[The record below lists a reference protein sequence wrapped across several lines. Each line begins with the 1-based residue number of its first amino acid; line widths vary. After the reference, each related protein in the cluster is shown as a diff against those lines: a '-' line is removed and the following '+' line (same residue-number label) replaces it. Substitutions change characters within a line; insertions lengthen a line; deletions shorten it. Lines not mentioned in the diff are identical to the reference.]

1 MSASFVLEPDPE
13 EDHHHDEPDPRPAL
27 RAAKHKRGKDKPPDK
42 DMKYVSLHHHSTF
55 SFLDGYQMPEAHVRR
70 AADLRMSALALTEHG
85 NISSHVKLEIA
96 AQTHGIKPIFGVELY
111 CGGVEEDTKTQRK
124 NHLTILAENATGYA
138 NLMRTVT
145 DSWSDYYYE
154 PTTSGA
160 NLARHKSGLIVLS
173 GCTGSLMSTSL
184 IGGKNVDPKDASLER
199 GLGVA
204 KKFLRTFGDSYYLEV
219 QAFPMLE
226 NVCRLNVMVAEI
238 SKRTGIPLVASGDCH
253 YTTPD
258 ESEIQ
263 QILHNVRG
271 GNRQTLEQQAQAWGY
286 DVPLAPPLNDKEI
299 LDRLVA
305 TGLTKRQ
312 ATEAIMNT
320 AVIAERCNVELPKMP
335 QLRFPLP
342 RGFEDTDDV
351 WHTWLK
357 EGWEERGIKK
367 LPREERLRYKA
378 QLKKEMDIIETKDYV
393 DYFLIVSD
401 IVKFAKDSGIPVG
414 PARGSA
420 AASLVCYLLRI
431 TEVNPMLFPNLVF
444 ERFID
449 VTREDLPDIDLDFD
463 STRRFEVE
471 DYAAAKYGRD
481 HVAKIGSF
489 VFFKSK
495 NSLDDVAR
503 AHRIPQF
510 EVNKIKEVLVE
521 RSSGDLRASATI
533 EETVELFEAAADVV
547 ERFPKLRH
555 SMDLEGNVK
564 GLGVHAAGLVIA
576 NQPISDVTALYTRE
590 VNGIPTTVVGLD
602 KYDTERQG
610 LLKIDVLGL
619 STMSLIAD
627 CLKMT
632 GLTLDDLYSIPLD
645 DELVTD
651 AFRNNDNVGIF
662 QFDGRAMGNITQSLR
677 PDSFS
682 EVCDINALARPGP
695 LHSGST
701 SRYID
706 AKHGRL
712 TAEPIH
718 ESLREI
724 TEGTH
729 HQIVYQ
735 EQILRIV
742 REVGNFDWTHAAYIR
757 KIISKKLGEQEFE
770 RQFAPFRDGAVANGL
785 TAEEAREVWNNCI
798 TAGTYA
804 FNAAHCVSYG
814 YLAWWTMWLKI
825 HHPAEFYAAALTH
838 LNKDKHIELLKDA
851 RAHGVAALP
860 PDPQLSGLNWG
871 VSGGKDILGGFSQIR
886 GIGGT
891 VGQKMLDYRENR
903 KGREPLEW
911 KEFENVTGI
920 GAKTIERVEIFTAEE
935 DPYQIDWLSNRI
947 EGVIEALP
955 ELGLPQITHRSQDIP
970 YEQHPKDIVVRW
982 AGIVTQRNQK
992 DLFEMHFSRT
1002 GTELDPTSTRDIHLR
1017 DWVVMWARDDHD
1029 FVTCTVNR
1037 WNYAKFKKAIWSI
1050 KLEKDVVMFEGIKR
1064 GNQARRA
1071 IDVRR
1076 MWILD
1081 PDE

>member
-1 MSASFVLEPDPE
+1 MPASFVLDPDPDE
-13 EDHHHDEPDPRPAL
+13 HHHEDDPRPAL
-27 RAAKHKRGKDKPPDK
+27 RKEAAKKVKHKAPTK
-42 DMKYVSLHHHSTF
+42 DMRYVSLHHHSTF
-55 SFLDGYQMPEAHVRR
+55 SFLDGFQMPDAHVRR

-85 NISSHVKLEIA
+85 NISSHVKLEMA
-96 AQTHGIKPIFGVELY
+96 AQEHGVKPIFGVELY
-111 CGGVEEDTKTQRK
+111 CGGVDDETKTQRK
-124 NHLTILAENATGYA
+124 NHLTILAENQVGYS

-160 NLARHKSGLIVLS
+160 NLAKHKKGLIVMS
-173 GCTGSLMSTSL
+173 GCTGSLLSTSL
-184 IGGKNVDPKDASLER
+184 IGGKNVAKEDASYEA
-199 GLGVA
+199 GLAVA
-204 KKFLRTFGDSYYLEV
+204 KRFHKTFGDGYYLEV
-219 QAFPMLE
+219 QAFPELE
-226 NVCRLNVMVAEI
+226 DVCRLNVMVAEI
-238 SKRTGIPLVASGDCH
+238 SAVTGIPLVASGDCH
-253 YTTPD
+253 YTTPE

-271 GNRQTLEQQAQAWGY
+271 GSRQTLEQQAQAWGY
-286 DVPLAPPLNDKEI
+286 DVPLAPPASDYVI
-299 LDRLVA
+299 LERLVA

-312 ATEAIMNT
+312 AVEAIENT
-320 AVIAERCNVELPKMP
+320 AIIAERCNVELPKMP
-335 QLRFPLP
+335 LLRFPLP
-342 RGFEDTDDV
+342 AGYKDTPDV
-351 WHTWLK
+351 WHRWLR
-357 EGWEERGIKK
+357 EGWEYRGIKK
-367 LPREERLRYKA
+367 LPKDEIKRYRA
-378 QLKKEMDIIETKDYV
+378 QLKKEMDIIEVKDYV

-401 IVKFAKDSGIPVG
+401 IVKFSKDAGIPVG

-463 STRRFEVE
+463 SNRRYEVE
-471 DYAAAKYGRD
+471 EYAAAKYGRS

-547 ERFPKLRH
+547 ERYPKLRH

-576 NQPISDVTALYTRE
+576 NQPISDVTAIYSRE
-590 VNGIPTTVVGLD
+590 VRGELTAVVGLD

-645 DELVTD
+645 DQLVIQ
-651 AFRNNDNVGIF
+651 AFHTNDNVGIF

-677 PDSFS
+677 PDSFG

-701 SRYID
+701 ARYID

-712 TAEPIH
+712 VAEPIH
-718 ESLREI
+718 ESLRDI
-724 TEGTH
+724 TESTH

-770 RQFAPFRDGAVANGL
+770 RQFAPFRDGAIANGL
-785 TAEEAREVWNNCI
+785 TAEEARNVWNNCI

-814 YLAWWTMWLKI
+814 LLAWWTMWLKI
-825 HHPAEFYAAALTH
+825 HHTAEFYCAALTH

-851 RAHGVAALP
+851 RKHGVEALP
-860 PDPQLSGLNWG
+860 PSPTASG
-871 VSGGKDILGGFSQIR
+871 VSWSVTDDGNIQGGFSQIH
-886 GIGGT
+886 GIGDK
-891 VGQKMLDYRENR
+891 VAQKIVDCRKAENITTW
-903 KGREPLEW
+903 PQLE
-911 KEFENVTGI
+911 VVPGI
-920 GAKTIERVEIFTAEE
+920 GAKTIDKIIQFTEQE
-935 DPYQIDWLSNRI
+935 DPYKIDWLHNRI
-947 EGVIEALP
+947 EGVIAELP
-955 ELGLPQITHRSQDIP
+955 NLGLPMVSHRSQDIP
-970 YEQHPKDIVVRW
+970 YEAHPKDMLVRW
-982 AGIVTQRNQK
+982 AGVVTQRNQK

-1002 GTELDPTSTRDIHLR
+1002 GEELDPVTTRDPHLR
-1017 DWVVMWARDDHD
+1017 EWVVAYARDDHD
-1029 FVTCTVNR
+1029 FVTCTINR
-1037 WNYAKFKKAIWSI
+1037 WNYSRFRKAIWSVA
-1050 KLEKDVVMFEGIKR
+1050 LEDDVVVFEGIKR
-1064 GNQARRA
+1064 GRDSRRA
-1071 IDVRR
+1071 IDVRK
-1076 MWILD
+1076 MWILK
-1081 PDE
+1081 PDA